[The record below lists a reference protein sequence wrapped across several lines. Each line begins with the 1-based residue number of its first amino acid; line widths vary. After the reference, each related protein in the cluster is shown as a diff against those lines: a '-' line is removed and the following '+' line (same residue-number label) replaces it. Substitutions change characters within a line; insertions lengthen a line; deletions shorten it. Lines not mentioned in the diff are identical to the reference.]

1 MKRPHDGRILFAAVH
16 PPGRVPS
23 QRFRFEQYVEYLAE
37 HGLPTTFAPVI
48 HPDEYGVMYGSK
60 QLPRKA
66 WIGVRGLARRA
77 GDLLRLRDFD
87 IVFVQREAIQLGT
100 ALFERA
106 AARARPR
113 LVFDFDDAIWLP
125 NASSANSRL
134 AWLKNARKTSRII
147 EAADLV
153 LAGNDYLADYAR
165 QFNSAVEVV
174 PTTIDTEQYIP
185 PPKGEREDGVTIG
198 WSGSM
203 TTMEHFKP
211 FVPVLKRLRGRL
223 GDRVRF
229 ELIGDPTYRE
239 PELGIVG
246 RQWSAATEV
255 EDLARFDIGVMP
267 LPDDEWS
274 RGKCGLKGL
283 QYMALEIPTVM
294 SPVGVNSKIIEDGQN
309 GLLASSEDEWVD
321 KLTQLVESAELRRQ
335 LGAEARKT
343 VEERYSLRVHAPR
356 FAQTLRETARGR
368 ESS

>member
-1 MKRPHDGRILFAAVH
+1 MKDPHGGILFAAVH

-23 QRFRFEQYVEYLAE
+23 QRFRFEQYVPFLEE
-37 HGLPTTFAPVI
+37 HGLPTTFAPLI
-48 HPDEYGVMYGSK
+48 HPDEYAVMYGSK
-60 QLPRKA
+60 RLGRKA
-66 WIGVRGLARRA
+66 WIGARGAGRRA
-77 GDLLRLRDFD
+77 IDLLRLRDFD
-87 IVFVQREAIQLGT
+87 IVVVQREAIQLGT

-106 AARARPR
+106 VARARPR

-134 AWLKNARKTSRII
+134 AWLKNAQKTSRII
-147 EAADLV
+147 EASDLV
-153 LAGNDYLADYAR
+153 FAGNDYLADYAR
-165 QFNSAVEVV
+165 RFNSAVEVV
-174 PTTIDTEQYIP
+174 PTTIDTDQYVP
-185 PPKGEREDGVTIG
+185 RPERERENGVTIG
-198 WSGSM
+198 WSGSL

-211 FVPVLKRLRGRL
+211 FVPVLKRLRDRL

-246 RQWSAATEV
+246 REWSAATEV

-294 SPVGVNSKIIEDGQN
+294 SPVGVNSKIIADGEN

-321 KLTQLVESAELRRQ
+321 RLTQLVESPELRRK
-335 LGAEARKT
+335 LGREARRT
-343 VEERYSLRVHAPR
+343 VEERYSVRSQRDRYLSLLKGLA
-356 FAQTLRETARGR
+356 
-368 ESS
+368 

>member
-1 MKRPHDGRILFAAVH
+1 
-16 PPGRVPS
+16 
-23 QRFRFEQYVEYLAE
+23 
-37 HGLPTTFAPVI
+37 
-48 HPDEYGVMYGSK
+48 
-60 QLPRKA
+60 
-66 WIGVRGLARRA
+66 
-77 GDLLRLRDFD
+77 
-87 IVFVQREAIQLGT
+87 
-100 ALFERA
+100 
-106 AARARPR
+106 
-113 LVFDFDDAIWLP
+113 VFDFDDAIWLP

-147 EAADLV
+147 EASDLV
-153 LAGNDYLADYAR
+153 FAGNDYLADYAR

-174 PTTIDTEQYIP
+174 PTTIDTQQYVP
-185 PPKGEREDGVTIG
+185 RPERERDYGLTIG

-211 FVPVLKRLRGRL
+211 FVPVLKRLKDRL

-246 RQWSAATEV
+246 REWSAATEV

-294 SPVGVNSKIIEDGQN
+294 SPVGVNSKIITDGEN

-321 KLTQLVESAELRRQ
+321 KLTQLVESAELRRD
-335 LGAEARKT
+335 LGREARKT
-343 VEERYSLRVHAPR
+343 VEERYSVRSQRDRYVSFL
-356 FAQTLRETARGR
+356 QGLG
-368 ESS
+368 

>member
-1 MKRPHDGRILFAAVH
+1 MSGPPDGKILFAAVH

-23 QRFRFEQYVEYLAE
+23 QRFRFEQYVPFLAE
-37 HGLPTTFAPVI
+37 HGMPTTFAPLI
-48 HPDEYGVMYGSK
+48 RPDEYGVMYGSK
-60 QLPRKA
+60 QLARKA
-66 WIGVRGLARRA
+66 WIGARGMGRRA
-77 GDLLRLRDFD
+77 SDVLRLRDFD
-87 IVFVQREAIQLGT
+87 IVVVQREAIQFGT
-100 ALFERA
+100 ALFERVV
-106 AARARPR
+106 ARARPR

-147 EAADLV
+147 DASDMV
-153 LAGNDYLADYAR
+153 FAGNDYLAEYAR
-165 QFNSAVEVV
+165 QFNPAVEVV
-174 PTTIDTEQYIP
+174 PTTIDTQQYVP
-185 PPKGEREDGVTIG
+185 RPERIRENGLTIG

-211 FVPVLKRLRGRL
+211 FVPVLKRLRDRL

-246 RQWSAATEV
+246 REWSAATEV

-294 SPVGVNSKIIEDGQN
+294 SPVGVNSKIITDGEN
-309 GLLASSEDEWVD
+309 GLLASSENEWVD
-321 KLTQLVESAELRRQ
+321 KLTQLVESAELRRD
-335 LGAEARKT
+335 LGREARRT
-343 VEERYSLRVHAPR
+343 VEERYSVRSQRHRYLSLLQGLA
-356 FAQTLRETARGR
+356 
-368 ESS
+368 